1 MSNTQK
7 QLALAKAAKK
17 SVNTADTEEKNRALF
32 AMADSLEAAA
42 ADILAANRQD
52 LEAAAGKIPESMT
65 DRLLLDG
72 K

>member
-17 SVNTADTEEKNRALF
+17 SVNTADAEEKNRALL

-42 ADILAANRQD
+42 RSYS
-52 LEAAAGKIPESMT
+52 AAAKMHFNPHAPS
-65 DRLLLDG
+65 LPP
-72 K
+72 